1 VLTRKIFL
9 KFLKRFDVIQV
20 LNMQQKTEQKRGEQV
35 AYDFEQVYKEH
46 FPDVFKYILSLCRDE
61 AVAEE
66 ITQETFFK
74 AMQKIDQFNG
84 SCKLYVW
91 LCQIAKNTFFSLYE
105 KQKRHVSDGETEIS
119 DTAFDVEKDYLDK
132 DMTKRLHILLHKL
145 DEPYKEVFTLR
156 VFGELPYSQIADLF
170 GKTDSW
176 ARLIFYRAKKQ
187 LQEGLK

>member
-1 VLTRKIFL
+1 
-9 KFLKRFDVIQV
+9 
-20 LNMQQKTEQKRGEQV
+20 M

-74 AMQKIDQFNG
+74 AIQKIDQFNG

-91 LCQIAKNTFFSLYE
+91 LCQIAKNTYFSLYE
-105 KQKRHVSDGETEIS
+105 KQKRHVSGSDMEIL
-119 DTAFDVEKDYLDK
+119 DTALDVEKDYLDK
-132 DMTKRLHILLHKL
+132 DMTRRLHILLHNL